1 MKKITTR
8 MLICAIGLLALPY
21 HAEAGVM
28 DAIGSGLSYVANGVK
43 KAAKDTEKYVTD
55 SFVGQFVLPSERNKR
70 DRERILNVLAYQRAI
85 YYDEQGRPCINN
97 QRMMDEYYEILQKDN
112 LLENIPGF
120 RRKDD
125 PDSRNSQR
133 FWRYFFDGKDR
144 DRGDTPAAL
153 DPFENNGLGLATK
166 MHTTLTTFSVDSR
179 AGSSTYS
186 EAAGDL
192 KVRGIDILEQDLRR
206 GVAAGADV
214 YIKALD
220 AITSGASTKA
230 VEWMEDAAQKA
241 KTAAD
246 DPTRAAADYVQK
258 KIEERL
264 QSELD
269 KLKED
274 LSGQAEEVLISKIGK
289 ERYEK
294 LMKSYDKYTDKQEK
308 LQKMFEEAA
317 RLTGDDRLAEA
328 AKKIGEFAPDAI
340 AEDLAK
346 KYLPNVLKKGDDGDK
361 EKMEDPAAKEEEQAE
376 PQDDADVKT
385 EDKDAKE
392 TEPEP
397 KADEPDGTADDS
409 AQKPNDKETP
419 ADDEPEPRP
428 EAEDSTAEEPKSEAE
443 PEATEE
449 KETADSAEED
459 RTDSSSGGKE
469 TATDEPD
476 VTDDESENEPEDIPE
491 SDDTSMPDETDVP
504 APDSSSGENT
514 ITKGYVE
521 GKDGS
526 RITLTET
533 RDADGNLTRATET
546 ETDADGNITSQTTY
560 EGGTGEGRT
569 TPGAPDLRDAEPP
582 SDADVDIGMATGG
595 FKTADDFSSQWT
607 GDQEQ
612 RGTDSSLTMAQNT
625 QMEESSNIGNQ
636 QIRDARIT
644 KDAGGR
650 DARNI
655 RDDSTRNVN
664 KADRENSWGKAI
676 GDAVESGITE
686 GGKAFGQAMGQGAAD
701 RVVGDIFG
709 SDEDDSDSS
718 SSGGA
723 SASPAPSASAAAP
736 ASRSSGSGGKKPS
749 AQTKPSSSSK
759 PSGGAGSAGS
769 TASSDSASSSAPK
782 PETTSSSSAPLVG
795 HCPLCGRTD
804 LVEHVYDTVN
814 MIVHDWRCPV
824 CNVTGRPGPPP
835 PGLGSGSTASSAA
848 STPAPATST
857 AATPTTG
864 TTTAQ
869 PPPPAPKK
877 TRSGCPVCKA
887 PVTTYL
893 NDHYLYGRV
902 YKCANGH
909 FVKGSTLITVEI
921 E

>member
-1 MKKITTR
+1 MNR
-8 MLICAIGLLALPY
+8 HPMPPGRFFVSSLAAGAIWLLALPVG
-21 HAEAGVM
+21 AGAGVM
-28 DAIGSGLSYVANGVK
+28 DAIGDGFNYVAGGIKQKVNDAG
-43 KAAKDTEKYVTD
+43 TYITD
-55 SFVGQFVLPSERNKR
+55 SAAGKFVNPAERNKR
-70 DRERILNVLAYQRAI
+70 DRERILSVLSYQGAI
-85 YYDEQGRPCINN
+85 SFDENGKPRVKDQRKLDQYYRS
-97 QRMMDEYYEILQKDN
+97 LQDN
-112 LLENIPGF
+112 KALNKVYGF
-120 RRKDD
+120 SPKDD
-125 PDSRNSQR
+125 PRGEKSGQ
-133 FWRYFFDGKDR
+133 FWRNFLDGKDHT
-144 DRGDTPAAL
+144 RGDTPAVM
-153 DPFENNGLGLATK
+153 DPFENNSRGLATK
-166 MHTTLTTFSVDSR
+166 MHSQLSTATDEASSDYNIT
-179 AGSSTYS
+179 AG
-186 EAAGDL
+186 EL
-192 KVRGIDILEQDLRR
+192 KVRGIDILEKNLRQ
-206 GVAAGADV
+206 GVAAGADT

-220 AITSGASTKA
+220 ALTGGTSTKA
-230 VEWMEDAAQKA
+230 VEWMEEAAQQAKAISDDPSGAARDFVQGQIEGRLKDKIGEYKSEMLGQADDALKKALGQDRYDELMDKYEKYGEGQERLQKIFEDLARVTGDERLADAA
-241 KTAAD
+241 
-246 DPTRAAADYVQK
+246 K
-258 KIEERL
+258 KIEEF
-264 QSELD
+264 S
-269 KLKED
+269 
-274 LSGQAEEVLISKIGK
+274 
-289 ERYEK
+289 
-294 LMKSYDKYTDKQEK
+294 
-308 LQKMFEEAA
+308 
-317 RLTGDDRLAEA
+317 
-328 AKKIGEFAPDAI
+328 PDAI
-340 AEDLAK
+340 AGDLSK
-346 KYLPNVLKKGDDGDK
+346 KVLPKILREDGDG
-361 EKMEDPAAKEEEQAE
+361 DGDEEEAE
-376 PQDDADVKT
+376 SPDGKETGPADPEGKT
-385 EDKDAKE
+385 EPEPEEKDSKE

-397 KADEPDGTADDS
+397 ETESDEPVEES
-409 AQKPNDKETP
+409 PESPQEP
-419 ADDEPEPRP
+419 ADDEPEAGDVP
-428 EAEDSTAEEPKSEAE
+428 EPQAETENDDAEDPEDTDDSES
-443 PEATEE
+443 TEE

-533 RDADGNLTRATET
+533 RDADGNITRATET

-582 SDADVDIGMATGG
+582 SDADVDVDLAANGY
-595 FKTADDFSSQWT
+595 KTADDFSSQWT

-769 TASSDSASSSAPK
+769 SASSDSASSSAPK

-804 LVEHVYDTVN
+804 LVEHVYDTGN
-814 MIVHDWRCPV
+814 MTVHDWRCPV

-835 PGLGSGSTASSAA
+835 PGLGSSSATAASPSPSPASSTA
-848 STPAPATST
+848 STPAT
-857 AATPTTG
+857 
-864 TTTAQ
+864 Q
-869 PPPPAPKK
+869 PPRDWWLVCARCKHYPCGKQPPGPGDDVLYWIVCPKCGWK
-877 TRSGCPVCKA
+877 IGMSNSGQ
-887 PVTTYL
+887 
-893 NDHYLYGRV
+893 
-902 YKCANGH
+902 
-909 FVKGSTLITVEI
+909 
-921 E
+921 

>member
-449 KETADSAEED
+449 KEADDSKEKD
-459 RTDSSSGGKE
+459 RTDSGGKGKDAKKDE
-469 TATDEPD
+469 PERADGATSDEPD
-476 VTDDESENEPEDIPE
+476 TSDE
-491 SDDTSMPDETDVP
+491 SDDPWGWSQPDEP
-504 APDSSSGENT
+504 SDSASTGEKT
-514 ITKGYVE
+514 TYKGEVKSE
-521 GKDGS
+521 DGS
-526 RITLTET
+526 RIAVTET
-533 RDADGNLTRATET
+533 TDADGNLLRVTET
-546 ETDADGNITSQTTY
+546 TYDPDGNVVSQTEY

-569 TPGAPDLRDAEPP
+569 STPGGDLRGAEAP
-582 SDADVDIGMATGG
+582 SGGDVDMGWASDGYRATD
-595 FKTADDFSSQWT
+595 AYASRWT
-607 GDQEQ
+607 ENQQQ
-612 RGTDSSLTMAQNT
+612 RGVNSAMTMAQNT
-625 QMEESSNIGNQ
+625 QMGESANIGNQ
-636 QIRDARIT
+636 QMRDAQLTR
-644 KDAGGR
+644 DMGGR

-655 RDDSTRNVN
+655 RDTAAREVN
-664 KADRENSWGKAI
+664 KADRQQSWGKAI
-676 GDAVESGITE
+676 GDALESGITE
-686 GGKAFGQAMGQGAAD
+686 GGRAFGQAIGQGASD
-701 RVVGDIFG
+701 RVVGEIFG
-709 SDEDDSDSS
+709 RGKDDSDNSQES
-718 SSGGA
+718 AGTQMTAGAPPPSSGGA
-723 SASPAPSASAAAP
+723 SDGKK
-736 ASRSSGSGGKKPS
+736 SSDKKPS
-749 AQTKPSSSSK
+749 SGKGKPPRTSESGKDESATDADLPPPDPSDPLGVTSSTRNADGTITITYGCRYTWTGK
-759 PSGGAGSAGS
+759 PPGPSRCPICDRETVSTRTNAPPEPSTIPETPTITGG
-769 TASSDSASSSAPK
+769 DSPSAPE
-782 PETTSSSSAPLVG
+782 PPQPSTSPN
-795 HCPLCGRTD
+795 RQ
-804 LVEHVYDTVN
+804 N
-814 MIVHDWRCPV
+814 
-824 CNVTGRPGPPP
+824 PPSPNQQNP
-835 PGLGSGSTASSAA
+835 PS
-848 STPAPATST
+848 PN
-857 AATPTTG
+857 
-864 TTTAQ
+864 Q
-869 PPPPAPKK
+869 QNPPSPNRQNPPSP
-877 TRSGCPVCKA
+877 R
-887 PVTTYL
+887 
-893 NDHYLYGRV
+893 RV
-902 YKCANGH
+902 QG
-909 FVKGSTLITVEI
+909 II
-921 E
+921 